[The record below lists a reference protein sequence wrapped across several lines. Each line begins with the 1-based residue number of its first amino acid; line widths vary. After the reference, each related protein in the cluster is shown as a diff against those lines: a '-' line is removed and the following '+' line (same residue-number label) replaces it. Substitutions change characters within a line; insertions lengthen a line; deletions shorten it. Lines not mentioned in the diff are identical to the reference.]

1 MTIVSIVCFVLLSLG
16 AFATTA
22 RLVIGPSLADRV
34 IAADLLLTM
43 FVMGIGVQ
51 AARTGDGLYLP
62 IMIVVALVGF
72 LGTSI
77 VARLIEKRGG

>member
-1 MTIVSIVCFVLLSLG
+1 MTAVAIACFTLLSLG
-16 AFATTA
+16 ALAATI
-22 RLVIGPSLADRV
+22 RMVIGPSLADRI
-34 IAADLLLTM
+34 IAADLLLTV
-43 FVMGIGVQ
+43 FVMGIAVQ

-62 IMIVVALVGF
+62 VMIVVALVGF

>member
-1 MTIVSIVCFVLLSLG
+1 MTTVSIVCFTLLSLG
-16 AFATTA
+16 ALAATI
-22 RLVIGPSLADRV
+22 RMVIGPSLADRI
-34 IAADLLLTM
+34 IAADLLLTV
-43 FVMGIGVQ
+43 FVMGIAVQ

-62 IMIVVALVGF
+62 VMVVVALVGF

>member
-1 MTIVSIVCFVLLSLG
+1 MTAVAIVCFVLLSLG
-16 AFATTA
+16 AIFTTI
-22 RLVIGPSLADRV
+22 RMVIGPSLADRV
-34 IAADLLLTM
+34 IAADLLLTV
-43 FVMGIGVQ
+43 FVMGIAIQ

-62 IMIVVALVGF
+62 VMIVVALVGF

>member
-1 MTIVSIVCFVLLSLG
+1 MSGVALACFVMLSLG
-16 AFATTA
+16 AIATTI
-22 RLVIGPSLADRV
+22 RLVVGPSLADRV

-43 FVMGIGVQ
+43 FVMGIAVQ

-62 IMIVVALVGF
+62 VMIVVALVGF

-77 VARLIEKRGG
+77 IARLIEKRGG

>member
-1 MTIVSIVCFVLLSLG
+1 VTAVAIVCFVLLSLG
-16 AFATTA
+16 AIFTTI
-22 RLVIGPSLADRV
+22 RMVIGPSLADRV
-34 IAADLLLTM
+34 IAADLLLTI
-43 FVMGIGVQ
+43 FVMGIAIQ

-62 IMIVVALVGF
+62 VMIVVALVGF

>member
-1 MTIVSIVCFVLLSLG
+1 MTAVAIACFTLLSLG
-16 AFATTA
+16 ALATTI
-22 RLVIGPSLADRV
+22 RMVIGPSLADRV
-34 IAADLLLTM
+34 IAADLLLTI

-62 IMIVVALVGF
+62 VMIVVALVGF

>member
-1 MTIVSIVCFVLLSLG
+1 MITVSIICFVLLSLG
-16 AFATTA
+16 AIATTA
-22 RLVIGPSLADRV
+22 RLVIGPSLADRL

-43 FVMGIGVQ
+43 FVMGIAVQ

-62 IMIVVALVGF
+62 VMIVVALVGF

>member
-1 MTIVSIVCFVLLSLG
+1 MITVSIICFVFLSLG
-16 AFATTA
+16 AIATTV
-22 RLVIGPSLADRV
+22 RLVVGPSLADRL

-43 FVMGIGVQ
+43 FVMGIAVQ

-62 IMIVVALVGF
+62 VMIVVALVGF
-72 LGTSI
+72 LGTAI

>member
-1 MTIVSIVCFVLLSLG
+1 MTAVAIVCFVLLSLG
-16 AFATTA
+16 AIFTTI
-22 RLVIGPSLADRV
+22 RMVIGPSLADRV
-34 IAADLLLTM
+34 IAADLLLTI
-43 FVMGIGVQ
+43 FVMGIAIQ

-62 IMIVVALVGF
+62 VMIVVALVGF

>member
-1 MTIVSIVCFVLLSLG
+1 VTAVAIVCFVLLSLG
-16 AFATTA
+16 AIFTTI
-22 RLVIGPSLADRV
+22 RMVIGPSLADRV
-34 IAADLLLTM
+34 IAADLLLTV
-43 FVMGIGVQ
+43 FVMGIAIQ

-62 IMIVVALVGF
+62 VMIVVALVGF

>member
-1 MTIVSIVCFVLLSLG
+1 MSSVALACFVMLSLG
-16 AFATTA
+16 AIATTI
-22 RLVIGPSLADRV
+22 RLVVGPSLADRV

-43 FVMGIGVQ
+43 FVMGIAVQ

-62 IMIVVALVGF
+62 VMIVVALVGF

-77 VARLIEKRGG
+77 IARLIEKRGG

>member
-1 MTIVSIVCFVLLSLG
+1 MITVSIICFVLLSLG
-16 AFATTA
+16 AIATTI
-22 RLVIGPSLADRV
+22 RLVSGPSLADRL

-43 FVMGIGVQ
+43 FVMGIAVQ

-62 IMIVVALVGF
+62 VMIVVALVGF

>member
-1 MTIVSIVCFVLLSLG
+1 L
-16 AFATTA
+16 
-22 RLVIGPSLADRV
+22 

-43 FVMGIGVQ
+43 FIMGIAVQ

-62 IMIVVALVGF
+62 VMIVVALVGF

>member
-1 MTIVSIVCFVLLSLG
+1 VTAVAIACFTLLSLG
-16 AFATTA
+16 ALATTI
-22 RLVIGPSLADRV
+22 RMVIGPSLADRV
-34 IAADLLLTM
+34 IAADLLLTF

-62 IMIVVALVGF
+62 VMIVVALVGF

>member
-1 MTIVSIVCFVLLSLG
+1 MTTVSVVCFTLLSLG
-16 AFATTA
+16 ALAATI
-22 RLVIGPSLADRV
+22 RVVIGPSLADRI
-34 IAADLLLTM
+34 IAADLLLTV
-43 FVMGIGVQ
+43 FVMGIAVQ

-62 IMIVVALVGF
+62 VMVVVALVGF

>member
-1 MTIVSIVCFVLLSLG
+1 VITVSIICFVLLSLG
-16 AFATTA
+16 AIATTA
-22 RLVIGPSLADRV
+22 RLVIGPSLADRL

-43 FVMGIGVQ
+43 FVMGIAVQ

-62 IMIVVALVGF
+62 VMIVVALVGF